1 MADTVFR
8 QPDALEALVL
18 KMGAVHNIIWID
30 GDTPQSV
37 PQQTLTAKKIPA
49 GKQKPTGTMKCLG
62 VARSKSAL
70 QIY

>member
-30 GDTPQSV
+30 GDTICA
-37 PQQTLTAKKIPA
+37 TTDLDGKKNPRRKTKTDRDYEMLRG
-49 GKQKPTGTMKCLG
+49 GKK
-62 VARSKSAL
+62 
-70 QIY
+70 